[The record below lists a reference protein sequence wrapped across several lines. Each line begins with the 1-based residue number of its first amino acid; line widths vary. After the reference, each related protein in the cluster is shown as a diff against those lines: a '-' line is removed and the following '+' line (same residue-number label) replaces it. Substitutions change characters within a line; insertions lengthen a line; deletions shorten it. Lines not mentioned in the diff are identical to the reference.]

1 MIWDNYGTTMGQLWD
16 NYGTTKEQ
24 HRTGVKEIKQKRV
37 NNLKKELKNRDIS
50 YKEILSYFRM

>member
-24 HRTGVKEIKQKRV
+24 HKTGVKEMKKKRG
-37 NNLKKELKNRDIS
+37 NHRKEELKS
-50 YKEILSYFRM
+50 GKILHELML